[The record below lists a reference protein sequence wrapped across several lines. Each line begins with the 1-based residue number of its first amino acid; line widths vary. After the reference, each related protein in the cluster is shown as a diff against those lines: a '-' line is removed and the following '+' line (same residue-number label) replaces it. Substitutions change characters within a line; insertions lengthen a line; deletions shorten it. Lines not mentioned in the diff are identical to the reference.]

1 MPYLDSEYP
10 SILRGRDKRESQ
22 RLLAAAPDLLAA
34 LHGVLHWAEC
44 ECQSIERD
52 TPLHD
57 EAPLCDYCVA
67 REAIA
72 KAEGR
77 E

>member
-1 MPYLDSEYP
+1 MPFADSEYP
-10 SILRGRDKRESQ
+10 SILRGREKRESR

-34 LHGVLHWAEC
+34 LHSVMHWAEC
-44 ECQSIERD
+44 ECKSIDRD

-57 EAPLCDYCVA
+57 EAPLCDCCVA
-67 REAIA
+67 LAAIA